1 MLVFGHTPVDAPEHC
16 GNRVNL
22 DAGAGYGYDLVIA
35 VVRGRDV
42 ALLSGAGETP
52 LLPQLST

>member
-1 MLVFGHTPVDAPEHC
+1 M
-16 GNRVNL
+16 NL